1 MENDENITNKKNK
14 VSKIKYFV
22 IVIIAIIL
30 LTIEAIVL
38 YNITN
43 NKDILVASP
52 NQSIKFKEFLIYK
65 DMPEQSNYSIKYII
79 KDSNK
84 EENNQYCIYYVY
96 QAKLLKQNTNENDR
110 LNEDFFIKFEQEKID
125 LSKIVKNT
133 MITSSIII
141 LISVLYILIGKY
153 EKINEKIKSIIYILL
168 STISFLIIF
177 ILVPMISGNY
187 GDRLYLY
194 IMLATIF
201 ILNFMWGYKKKSIF
215 RFSLLEVIPFYL
227 GTLFNYS
234 NTYLGN
240 ARIDNL
246 SNIFAIS
253 NISDTISFITT
264 LFAYIFVGII
274 SGTLGRFY
282 KEGKLE
288 DKFNKW
294 ILRIFALCALILL
307 AVKIFVPNTLSI
319 IASNAINKMLPAT
332 IIVIILVLIKIVYNK
347 IRDSK
352 NDINNK

>member
-1 MENDENITNKKNK
+1 
-14 VSKIKYFV
+14 
-22 IVIIAIIL
+22 
-30 LTIEAIVL
+30 
-38 YNITN
+38 
-43 NKDILVASP
+43 
-52 NQSIKFKEFLIYK
+52 
-65 DMPEQSNYSIKYII
+65 
-79 KDSNK
+79 
-84 EENNQYCIYYVY
+84 
-96 QAKLLKQNTNENDR
+96 
-110 LNEDFFIKFEQEKID
+110 
-125 LSKIVKNT
+125 
-133 MITSSIII
+133 
-141 LISVLYILIGKY
+141 
-153 EKINEKIKSIIYILL
+153 
-168 STISFLIIF
+168 
-177 ILVPMISGNY
+177 MISGNY
-187 GDRLYLY
+187 GDKLYLY

-282 KEGKLE
+282 REGKLE
-288 DKFNKW
+288 NKFNKW

-332 IIVIILVLIKIVYNK
+332 IIVIILVLIKIIYNK
-347 IRDSK
+347 IRANK